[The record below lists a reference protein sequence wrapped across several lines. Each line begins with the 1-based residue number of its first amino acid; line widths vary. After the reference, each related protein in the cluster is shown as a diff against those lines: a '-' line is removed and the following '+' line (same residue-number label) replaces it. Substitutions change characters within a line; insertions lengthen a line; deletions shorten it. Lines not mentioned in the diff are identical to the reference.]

1 MSEIAGRYQVSLC
14 RGRSCCPQLIVE
26 NNQYIITDDFGGRVV
41 LTKQNLDELI
51 IQYQNY
57 LISINRDFILS
68 LGK

>member
-14 RGRSCCPQLIVE
+14 RGRNCCPQLIIE
-26 NNQYIITDDFGGRVV
+26 NDQYTITDDLGGRVV

-51 IQYQNY
+51 AQYQNY
-57 LISINRDFILS
+57 LSSVNRGFILS